1 MNISEA
7 LQQLISLAK
16 TDALKAALP
25 ALATFLSNIAA
36 NPSGWNITA
45 QLAKL
50 QVDLITA
57 LPQIEQDLLKQIAAL
72 IQAEA
77 QALLSKAPA

>member
-36 NPSGWNITA
+36 NPSGLNIAA

-50 QVDLITA
+50 QIDLITA
-57 LPQIEQDLLKQIAAL
+57 LPGIEQDLLKQIATI
-72 IQAEA
+72 IQTEA